1 MKYWEIIADNL
12 GGYTVRDMKSCG
24 IRRKNFLI
32 ELEQI
37 GFHLGMQLA
46 QARSTNPQRISL
58 ARRGAAY
65 FEMSGPGEFVSATV
79 LFALMV
85 AIRIVNITR
94 YNFDSDEPQHLHVI
108 WGWAHGL
115 VQYRDLFDN
124 HMPLFHILFAPIF
137 GLIGDR
143 ATILYVMRFILLP
156 MYFVAAWCTYRIGT
170 SLFSK
175 RIGIWAVILV
185 GLYTR
190 YHFGSVEFRT
200 DNLWAPLWLLCITV
214 LISGPLTVRRALVA
228 GLLLGL
234 CFGISMKSVLFLFS
248 ITVAAPMTLL
258 LVGRE
263 RVGQSWNY
271 LAQCVAAF
279 LIATAIVP
287 ATIIAFFAF
296 KGVWHDFRY
305 CVFDFNFL
313 ARGVPDNSAILK
325 GNAAGTVIIV
335 SFIIVYLAYQLTRTQ
350 KNAGLA
356 FRRGFVLIVCA
367 SYFLTLKTFWP
378 VVSHDDYP
386 PFYPLAAVF
395 CSDALL
401 AFSNTLIGHRW
412 NQGRTFRLVPLPA
425 FVALA
430 EIFLLVG
437 KQPIWKDRTGRETD
451 LLRNV
456 LALLEPSDRV
466 LDSKGETIFRQ
477 RCVWPVFE
485 GITIR
490 SIERGIMAD
499 NTPHRCVETH
509 TCVVATTMF
518 KRLSHDTRRFV
529 RRNYLPVTNNLRVA
543 GEELKPSATDPRQA
557 DFEVVISAPYEII
570 SPNGD
575 VSGTLDGTPYNGA
588 RFLSAGPHSFKSA
601 SISHN
606 LLLLWA
612 QAVDRHFTPFE
623 HHTSSF

>member
-32 ELEQI
+32 KLEQI
-37 GFHLGMQLA
+37 GFRLGMQLA
-46 QARSTNPQRISL
+46 QARSTSPQRISL

-65 FEMSGPGEFVSATV
+65 FEMSGPAEFVSATV
-79 LFALMV
+79 LFALMI

-94 YNFDSDEPQHLHVI
+94 YRFDSDEPQHLHVI
-108 WGWAHGL
+108 WGWARGL

-143 ATILYVMRFILLP
+143 ATILYEMRFVLLP
-156 MYFVAAWCTYRIGT
+156 MYFVAAWCTYQIGT

-175 RIGIWAVILV
+175 RVGIWAVILV
-185 GLYTR
+185 GVYAR
-190 YHFGSVEFRT
+190 YHFTSVEFRT
-200 DNLWAPLWLLCITV
+200 DNLWAPVWLLCITA

-248 ITVAAPMTLL
+248 IAVAAPMTLL

-263 RVGQSWNY
+263 RLGQSWNY
-271 LAQCVAAF
+271 LIQCVAAF
-279 LIATAIVP
+279 LIAMAIVP
-287 ATIIAFFAF
+287 ATIMIFFAF

-313 ARGVPDNSAILK
+313 ARGASENSAIFK
-325 GNAAGTVIIV
+325 GHAALTVVIV
-335 SFIIVYLAYQLTRTQ
+335 SFIIVYLAYLLKRAAN
-350 KNAGLA
+350 NAGLA

-367 SYFLTLKTFWP
+367 SYLLTLKTFWP
-378 VVSHDDYP
+378 VISHDDYP

-401 AFSNTLIGHRW
+401 ALSNTLISHRW
-412 NQGRTFRLVPLPA
+412 TQGRTFRLVPLPA
-425 FVALA
+425 FVVLA

-456 LALLEPSDRV
+456 LALLGPSDHV
-466 LDSKGETIFRQ
+466 LDCKGETIFRQ

-485 GITIR
+485 TITRR

-499 NTPHRCVETH
+499 NAPQRCVQTH
-509 TCVVATTMF
+509 TCVVATTLF
-518 KRLSHDTRRFV
+518 KRFSHDTRRFV
-529 RRNYLPVTNNLRVA
+529 RRNYLPVTNDLRIA
-543 GEELKPSATDPRQA
+543 GKELKPSATDPRQA
-557 DFEVVISAPYEII
+557 DFEVVIAAPYEII
-570 SPNGD
+570 SPDGN

-588 RFLSAGPHSFKSA
+588 RFLSAGPHTFKQP
-601 SISHN
+601 SIAHN
-606 LLLLWA
+606 LIVLWA
-612 QAVDRHFTPFE
+612 QAVDRHFTPFG
-623 HHTSSF
+623 HHTSSL